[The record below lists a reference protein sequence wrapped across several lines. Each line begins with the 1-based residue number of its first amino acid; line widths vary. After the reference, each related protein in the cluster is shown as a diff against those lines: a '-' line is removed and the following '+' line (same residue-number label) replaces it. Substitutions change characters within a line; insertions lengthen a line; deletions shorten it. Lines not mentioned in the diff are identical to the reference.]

1 MPRPTLATDPIITT
15 LRTTRVRRGI
25 HQGTIARAT
34 GVDRTSVTGW
44 ENGRVQPPL
53 ARLRA
58 WAAALGYDLGLAPA
72 FLAQPDLAQRCI
84 QLVAERDRLILAG
97 VNPDDLA
104 IPIAPPE
111 ATP

>member
-25 HQGTIARAT
+25 HQGTIAQAT

-44 ENGRVQPPL
+44 ENGRVLPPL
-53 ARLRA
+53 PRLRA
-58 WAAALGYDLGLAPA
+58 WAAALGYTLHLV
-72 FLAQPDLAQRCI
+72 PD
-84 QLVAERDRLILAG
+84 
-97 VNPDDLA
+97 
-104 IPIAPPE
+104 PE